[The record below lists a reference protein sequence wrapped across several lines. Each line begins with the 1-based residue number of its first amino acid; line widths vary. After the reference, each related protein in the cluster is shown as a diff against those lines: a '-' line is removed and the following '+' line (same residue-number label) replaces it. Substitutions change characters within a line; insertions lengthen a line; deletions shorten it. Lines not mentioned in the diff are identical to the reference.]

1 MYKIL
6 EKKEIA
12 MRNTWYK
19 VHAPHVAKKVKPGQF
34 VIVRAFKNG
43 ERIPLTPVMW
53 DRDEGWI
60 VLIVFTRGKTT
71 ARMANELKPGDE
83 ILNIA
88 GPLGNPAEMEKF
100 GKILAIGAYTGI
112 VEVYPIAKAWQELG
126 NDVTTLHVTF
136 EPMVVLKDELE
147 RAVGRHV
154 VETVP
159 IDPNLDFP
167 TNMKNVTKRL
177 VEKVREMLEKESY
190 DLVFMVGPTGDQ
202 KAVFEVV
209 KEFGVPMKADLHP
222 IMVDGTGM
230 CGACRVTVGG
240 EVKFA
245 CIDGPEFD
253 AYEIHWDE
261 LIARSGY
268 YTDMEQRAMQEY
280 MKLIE
285 QALQG
290 GEQ

>member
-12 MRNTWYK
+12 MRNTWFK
-19 VHAPHVAKKVKPGQF
+19 VHAPHVARKVRPGQF

-53 DRDEGWI
+53 DPEEGWI

-71 ARMANELKPGDE
+71 ARMAAELREGDE
-83 ILNIA
+83 IPNIA
-88 GPLGNPAEMEKF
+88 GPLGNPAEMKRF

-112 VEVYPIAKAWQELG
+112 VEVYPIAKTWQELG

-136 EPMVVLKDELE
+136 EPMVVIRDEME
-147 RAVGRHV
+147 KAVGRHIL
-154 VETVP
+154 ETVP

-167 TNMKNVTKRL
+167 TNMKNVTRRL
-177 VEKVREMLEKESY
+177 TEKVRELLENEHF

-202 KAVFEVV
+202 KAVFQVV

-253 AYEIHWDE
+253 AYKVAWDE

-268 YTDMEQRAMQEY
+268 YTDLEMKVFMDY
-280 MKLIE
+280 MK
-285 QALQG
+285 ALQG

>member
-12 MRNTWYK
+12 MRNTWFK
-19 VHAPHVAKKVKPGQF
+19 VHAPHVARKVRPGQF

-53 DRDEGWI
+53 DPEEGWI

-71 ARMANELKPGDE
+71 ARMAAELREGDE
-83 ILNIA
+83 IPNIA
-88 GPLGNPAEMEKF
+88 GPLGNPAEMKRF

-136 EPMVVLKDELE
+136 EPMVVIRDEME
-147 RAVGRHV
+147 KAVGRHIL
-154 VETVP
+154 ETVP

-167 TNMKNVTKRL
+167 TNMKNVTRRL
-177 VEKVREMLEKESY
+177 TEKVRELLEKEHF

-202 KAVFEVV
+202 KAVFQVV

-253 AYEIHWDE
+253 AYKVAWDE

-268 YTDMEQRAMQEY
+268 YTDLEMKVFMDY
-280 MKLIE
+280 MK
-285 QALQG
+285 ALQG